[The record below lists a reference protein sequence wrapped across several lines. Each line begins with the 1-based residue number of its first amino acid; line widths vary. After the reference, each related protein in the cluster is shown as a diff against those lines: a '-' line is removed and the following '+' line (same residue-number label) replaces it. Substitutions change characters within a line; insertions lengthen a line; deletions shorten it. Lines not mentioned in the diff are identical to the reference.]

1 MNETSNFLPVDGYA
15 GTLIGRAWLPGAL
28 AGPAVVALR
37 ESGVFDLSDIA
48 ATMSSLL
55 ERDEPATLVR
65 RTPGR
70 RIGSVEEV
78 LRNTMPAPDE
88 SKPYFLAPCDLQV
101 IKAAGVTFAAATPA
115 GPSRCEAAPGR

>member
-1 MNETSNFLPVDGYA
+1 MLRLSCHPSGRLQSMFIALSPLTSIECRTMNETSNSLPVDGYA

-37 ESGVFDLSDIA
+37 ESGVFDVSDIA

-88 SKPYFLAPCDLQV
+88 SKPYFL
-101 IKAAGVTFAAATPA
+101 
-115 GPSRCEAAPGR
+115 